1 MTSFQELTLNL
12 EVAAIINMMNSS
24 KLYVPDP
31 QKWVKFYRHM
41 ADGKVRLQPASQLGN
56 GKVAHSFIAP
66 IDHYVKQFE
75 DSASEQPP
83 IKLVTPAEQVV
94 EQAKSELK
102 RKDKGIKRPA
112 KTLNSQNKNRR
123 GKRKVSKPKTVKKKR
138 SKKGK
143 LKTKV
148 KKTLGKIT
156 KIPKKHQIGGKNQIG
171 GRKKKS
177 QVQKKKS

>member
-1 MTSFQELTLNL
+1 
-12 EVAAIINMMNSS
+12 MMNSS

-123 GKRKVSKPKTVKKKR
+123 GKRKVSKSRKENPQKLTQLSSRSHPRHLVGKRTAQKTP
-138 SKKGK
+138 S
-143 LKTKV
+143 
-148 KKTLGKIT
+148 
-156 KIPKKHQIGGKNQIG
+156 
-171 GRKKKS
+171 
-177 QVQKKKS
+177 